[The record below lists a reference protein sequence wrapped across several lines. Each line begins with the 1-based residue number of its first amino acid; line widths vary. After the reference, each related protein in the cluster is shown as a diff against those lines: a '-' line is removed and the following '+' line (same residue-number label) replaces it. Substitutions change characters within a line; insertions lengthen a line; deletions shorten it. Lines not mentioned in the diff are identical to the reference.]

1 MAMRTTSALDVWDE
15 SSTPQTALLERP
27 VTARKP
33 RRTSSRNVPPDEVLQ
48 PGYDQQEEYLLL
60 KRFSDG
66 DERAFS
72 QLYDRY
78 AQKLLY
84 YVHRCVNDWQVA
96 EDIVQEVFI
105 QVMHD
110 AASFEP
116 RAALSTWIYRIATFM
131 CLKHRRDT
139 GLRHKIITREAK
151 AGTFT
156 RQNPVP
162 GASEEL
168 EQNEAAA
175 ALSQLVQKLPEKH
188 KKVVQLREFADMSY
202 EEIAKAV
209 GIGIGTVKSR
219 LFRARSMLRE
229 GLLSMGLV

>member
-1 MAMRTTSALDVWDE
+1 MRTPDTISVLDETSA
-15 SSTPQTALLERP
+15 PQTALLERP
-27 VTARKP
+27 TAARRP
-33 RRTSSRNVPPDEVLQ
+33 RRTTTRNVVEEMPPEN
-48 PGYDQQEEYLLL
+48 GYDRQEEYLLL
-60 KRFSDG
+60 KRFSEG
-66 DERAFS
+66 DEQAFS

-78 AQKLLY
+78 VQKLLY

-105 QVMHD
+105 QVMRD
-110 AASFEP
+110 AKSFEP

-156 RQNPVP
+156 RQNPIP

-168 EQNEAAA
+168 EQSEAAA
-175 ALSQLVQKLPEKH
+175 ALSELVQKLPEKH